1 MGYHTANILSVSCII
16 MKEVRNTLGKKV
28 ISITDKEE
36 ILKKVETAKCKLK
49 TRFKVVE
56 VVTLM
61 AISSVLLY
69 IQFASDTGIVYL
81 TRTNEFEGAYTYVDY
96 DGLTQYVYPI
106 DNWITWFKSVLAY
119 RFSYKF
125 ESLTPVL
132 LILLVIFIFI
142 TLINVIV
149 YKRKLKKINS
159 IDE

>member
-1 MGYHTANILSVSCII
+1 
-16 MKEVRNTLGKKV
+16 MKEMRSTLGKKV
-28 ISITDKEE
+28 ISTTDKEE
-36 ILKKVETAKCKLK
+36 ILNKVKAAKCKLK
-49 TRFKVVE
+49 IRFKAVE
-56 VVTLM
+56 VVILM
-61 AISSVLLY
+61 AIASVMLY

-132 LILLVIFIFI
+132 LILLSIFIFI

-149 YKRKLKKINS
+149 YKHKLKKINK

>member
-1 MGYHTANILSVSCII
+1 
-16 MKEVRNTLGKKV
+16 MKEVRSTLGKKV
-28 ISITDKEE
+28 ISTTDKEE
-36 ILKKVETAKCKLK
+36 ILNKVKAAKCKLK
-49 TRFKVVE
+49 IRFKAVE
-56 VVTLM
+56 VVILM
-61 AISSVLLY
+61 AIASVMLY

-132 LILLVIFIFI
+132 LILLSIFIFI

-149 YKRKLKKINS
+149 YKHKLKKINK

>member
-1 MGYHTANILSVSCII
+1 
-16 MKEVRNTLGKKV
+16 MKEVRGTLGKKV
-28 ISITDKEE
+28 ISTADIEE
-36 ILKKVETAKCKLK
+36 NMKKAEVAKHKLK
-49 TRFKVVE
+49 TKFKAIETIVLV
-56 VVTLM
+56 
-61 AISSVLLY
+61 AISLVILY

-132 LILLVIFIFI
+132 LILLAIFMSI
-142 TLINVIV
+142 TLINVII
-149 YKRKLKKINS
+149 YKRKLKKINVV
-159 IDE
+159 DE

>member
-1 MGYHTANILSVSCII
+1 

-28 ISITDKEE
+28 ISTTDIEE
-36 ILKKVETAKCKLK
+36 NLKKVEMAKHKIK
-49 TRFKVVE
+49 TRFKAVE
-56 VVTLM
+56 VIVLIVI
-61 AISSVLLY
+61 ASVLLY

-132 LILLVIFIFI
+132 LILLAILMFI
-142 TLINVIV
+142 TLINVII
-149 YKRKLKKINS
+149 YKRKLKKI
-159 IDE
+159 DAVVE

>member
-1 MGYHTANILSVSCII
+1 M
-16 MKEVRNTLGKKV
+16 GKKV
-28 ISITDKEE
+28 ISTTDKEE
-36 ILKKVETAKCKLK
+36 ILNKVKAARCKLK
-49 TRFKVVE
+49 TRFKAVE
-56 VVTLM
+56 VITLM

-81 TRTNEFEGAYTYVDY
+81 TRTNEFEGAYTYVGY

-132 LILLVIFIFI
+132 LILLAIFVFI

-149 YKRKLKKINS
+149 YKRKLKKI
-159 IDE
+159 DKEME

>member
-1 MGYHTANILSVSCII
+1 MI
-16 MKEVRNTLGKKV
+16 MEEVRTTLSKKV
-28 ISITDKEE
+28 ISTTDIEE
-36 ILKKVETAKCKLK
+36 NLKKVEAAKHNIKM
-49 TRFKVVE
+49 RFKVIE
-56 VVTLM
+56 VIVLM
-61 AISSVLLY
+61 IIASVLLY

-81 TRTNEFEGAYTYVDY
+81 TRTNEFDGAYTYVDY

-132 LILLVIFIFI
+132 LILLSIFIFI

-149 YKRKLKKINS
+149 YKHKLKKINK